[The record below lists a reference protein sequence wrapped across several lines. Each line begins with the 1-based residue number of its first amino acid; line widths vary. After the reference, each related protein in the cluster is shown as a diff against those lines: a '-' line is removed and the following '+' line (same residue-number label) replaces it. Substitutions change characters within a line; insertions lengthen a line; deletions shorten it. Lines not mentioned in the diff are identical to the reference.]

1 MQLVSREILDP
12 SYGLFLYADDDCCTV
27 RLNPDSAVNPVYA
40 LSSNWRVHTQPPNGT
55 ELIVVPET
63 NVIAQLERLLK
74 EALSTLIRLLARNVN
89 TVQIAV
95 FTVYARLRLLK
106 SYWPRRSFVLFG
118 QFPCNI

>member
-1 MQLVSREILDP
+1 MLQDEQGVVYTCREWMQLVSREILDP

-63 NVIAQLERLLK
+63 NVIAQLERPLK
-74 EALSTLIRLLARNVN
+74 DPPTSREKCEHCTDCRSHG
-89 TVQIAV
+89 
-95 FTVYARLRLLK
+95 LR
-106 SYWPRRSFVLFG
+106 
-118 QFPCNI
+118 